1 MDNMGVEVVTT
12 TPEQFQK
19 KLRDEAAHWSKV
31 VRQYGI
37 QGE

>member
-1 MDNMGVEVVTT
+1 MGVEVVNT
-12 TPEQFQK
+12 TPEQFHK
-19 KLRDEAAHWSKV
+19 KLRDEAELWTKV